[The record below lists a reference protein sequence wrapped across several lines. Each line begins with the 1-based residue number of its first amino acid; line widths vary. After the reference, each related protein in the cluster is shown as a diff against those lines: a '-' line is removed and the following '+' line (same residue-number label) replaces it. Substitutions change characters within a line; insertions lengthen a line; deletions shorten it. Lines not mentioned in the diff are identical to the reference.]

1 MVNQPLIIAA
11 VGGAAVAGAVTVN
24 IVLLKQEVDDA
35 VPAPATK
42 AVSGTTQASATA
54 KPAAP
59 KAAATSAPAAP
70 AKTETAALPP
80 QPAAKSRPAAPA
92 AAKPKIIRPSFDVVR
107 VNPKGDTVM
116 AGRAEPFSEV
126 RILEDG
132 KQIGEIRADARGEWV
147 FIPSMPLAPGNRQ
160 LSLASVG
167 ADGVSR
173 VSDSAVMLLV
183 PKAGQDLA
191 GQPADQQRQ
200 AMILKLPAD
209 PAKARAETTLATKAK
224 VRAKTEGT
232 AAKAK
237 PPTAAS
243 KSKSKPKPK
252 MAAAAPK
259 VTAPTRV
266 LQRPTPA
273 TATTTPATKPSTRF
287 TVDVVDYDDH
297 GNLSIGGVAPA
308 TARINL
314 YLNDGFLGRT
324 QADGDGY
331 WALTPDRRV
340 APGLYT
346 LRADRIDTAG
356 NVAARIAFPFS
367 RAENL
372 ASMADGTF
380 VIVQPGNSLWRIA
393 RRAYGSG
400 FRYSVIYAAN
410 QGEILDPDMI
420 FPGQV
425 FKLPATN

>member
-35 VPAPATK
+35 APAPAAK
-42 AVSGTTQASATA
+42 AVSGTSQASATA
-54 KPAAP
+54 RPATP
-59 KAAATSAPAAP
+59 KTAATSASAAP

-92 AAKPKIIRPSFDVVR
+92 AAKPDIIRPSFDVVR

-167 ADGVSR
+167 ADGVTR
-173 VSDSAVMLLV
+173 ISDSAVMLLV

-237 PPTAAS
+237 AKTPTAA
-243 KSKSKPKPK
+243 PKPK
-252 MAAAAPK
+252 TAAAAPK

-266 LQRPTPA
+266 LQRPTPP
-273 TATTTPATKPSTRF
+273 TATTTPAAKPSTRF

-356 NVAARIAFPFS
+356 KVAARIAFPFS